1 MTRKTTGVLAAG
13 LVAVLLSTLGC
24 CDPEK
29 KQIAQLEGLNRDLT
43 VQNQEMRDQLAQSR
57 SRQADLVAAL
67 DAANARITG
76 MQRPPAETRP
86 AEPTTAG
93 GWEVGL
99 VGDRLTIES
108 DILFPSGQATL
119 TKQGLAELDKA
130 AATIKARYAGMPVR
144 VYGYTDTDPILKTK
158 KLWQDNLDLSANRAM
173 NVTRHLRSKGIAAS
187 MIETVAMGETR
198 PVAPNTNSATKA
210 RNRRVEIIVI
220 KSGGR

>member
-24 CDPEK
+24 CEPEK
-29 KQIAQLEGLNRDLT
+29 KQIAQLQGSMNELST
-43 VQNQEMRDQLAQSR
+43 QNQDLRDQLAQAR

-67 DAANARITG
+67 DAANARLQS
-76 MQRPPAETRP
+76 MQKPAPETQP
-86 AEPTTAG
+86 APKG
-93 GWEVGL
+93 DWEEGL

-130 AATIKARYAGMPVR
+130 AAAIKARYPGLPVR

-173 NVTRHLRSKGIAAS
+173 NVTRHLRSRGVPAS

-198 PVAPNTNSATKA
+198 PVASNASAASKA

-220 KSGGR
+220 KSGGQ

>member
-1 MTRKTTGVLAAG
+1 MTRNKTGVLAVG
-13 LVAVLLSTLGC
+13 LIAVLLSTLGC
-24 CDPEK
+24 CEPEK
-29 KQIAQLEGLNRDLT
+29 KQIAQLQGSMNELST
-43 VQNQEMRDQLAQSR
+43 QNQDLRDQLAQAR

-67 DAANARITG
+67 DAANARLQS
-76 MQRPPAETRP
+76 MQRPAPETKPAP
-86 AEPTTAG
+86 KG
-93 GWEVGL
+93 DWEEGL
-99 VGDRLTIES
+99 IGDRLTIES

-130 AATIKARYAGMPVR
+130 AATIKSRYAGLPVR

-173 NVTRHLRSKGIAAS
+173 NVTRHLRSKGVPAT

-198 PVAPNTNSATKA
+198 PVASNASNTGKA

-220 KSGGR
+220 KSGGQ